1 MQISR
6 SQQDDVIV
14 RLVQDVIEI
23 LVNFQLIVTHFG
35 EAIIDMVSN
44 TNFMVNL
51 TNAYCLLRKMRK
63 FWLEGFA
70 TEAARKKCAGCIGT
84 AIALTVDITATVLQ
98 KGIILRINAHTKNY
112 AVVQNKLAQT
122 IKSYIESVT
131 GNLEL
136 SREVM
141 HKQTNFMCAQ
151 ETHGDAKSLYSGRN
165 YSINL
170 VRQITKKGIS
180 LKDGIMVMDERFLS
194 ESDGDFLL
202 MIVESMHKGER
213 VQIARVK
220 PKMPVIEEKDGDS
233 KLSTQDRANITQ
245 IHDMFGG
252 QHTKQFIEGV
262 YKSAG
267 KCMEVTLEMFLTNN
281 LPKKEDELHVIIEQ
295 KHEKKTQRIDTTHD
309 QI

>member
-1 MQISR
+1 MQISGAEEA
-6 SQQDDVIV
+6 VKKKK
-14 RLVQDVIEI
+14 LVQDLIEV
-23 LVNFQLIVTHFG
+23 LTNFKLIVTHLG
-35 EAIIDMVSN
+35 EITIDMVSN

-70 TEAARKKCAGCIGT
+70 TEASRKKCAGSIGT

-98 KGIILRINAHTKNY
+98 KGIILRINHHTKNY

-136 SREVM
+136 SKEVM

-151 ETHGDAKSLYSGRN
+151 ETHGDTKSLYSGRN

-170 VRQITKKGIS
+170 VRQITKRGIS

-194 ESDGDFLL
+194 ESDRDFLL
-202 MIVESMHKGER
+202 MIVESMQKGER
-213 VQIARVK
+213 VQIERVK
-220 PKMPVIEEKDGDS
+220 PKMPVIEEKDGDA
-233 KLSTQDRANITQ
+233 KLSTQDRANINQ

-252 QHTKQFIEGV
+252 QHAKQFIEGI

-295 KHEKKTQRIDTTHD
+295 KHEQKTQHIDTTYD